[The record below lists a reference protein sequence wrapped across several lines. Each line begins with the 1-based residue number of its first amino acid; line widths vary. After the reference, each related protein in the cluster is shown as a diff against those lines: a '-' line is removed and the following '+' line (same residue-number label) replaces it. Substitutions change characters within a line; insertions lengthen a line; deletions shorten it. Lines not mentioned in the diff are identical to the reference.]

1 MAGLNRFLI
10 GCRALCLTLVLVA
23 CGQPPSAVMTD
34 GDGTGPVATEADTS
48 AAVIDRPVQ
57 AEARTQ
63 TGPQTPAQSSV
74 AAARP
79 GKAQAVITDTRYGD
93 WPLWSKNRQYSALE
107 NAQYHFGKHGP
118 EFGARSYEDW
128 VAKVHAFIHAPPPG
142 TQTLRRKNGD
152 LLMYD
157 PKGNVFAVMTKQG
170 APRTMFRPD
179 NGAAYWQAQK
189 QIEAKRKLG
198 RDPKGED

>member
-1 MAGLNRFLI
+1 MVGVNRFLLV
-10 GCRALCLTLVLVA
+10 CRAICLTLVLVA
-23 CGQPPSAVMTD
+23 CGQPPSAVITD
-34 GDGTGPVATEADTS
+34 GDGTGPVATGADTS
-48 AAVIDRPVQ
+48 AALIDRPVQ
-57 AEARTQ
+57 SAVQ
-63 TGPQTPAQSSV
+63 TSAQTSTASSAL
-74 AAARP
+74 AAHP
-79 GKAQAVITDTRYGD
+79 SKTQAVITDTRYGD